1 MARGGVVSARR
12 RKWARIATASSAVLL
27 LVAAISLWQVSP
39 ELLDSY
45 DPEANNLVKLGP
57 GESITFR
64 IEESSMVS
72 ALRVSDG
79 GTPDSEL
86 TLLDSEGSE
95 VEGRGP
101 GLRDTNRLGSDEST
115 VYSPVRIFESLDGNY
130 TLQNHGDS
138 DLWLVDDEVSA
149 NKLLGNIWMYLFYI
163 GCCIG
168 SPLGLVGVV
177 LAIMVWTD
185 KRKMPDQFVIIDN
198 GSVILDE
205 IQNGGP
211 VVSSSE
217 SAPNPFTVAEVK
229 TSEKTQEEPV
239 DETWKRW
246 DEG

>member
-1 MARGGVVSARR
+1 MSARR

-27 LVAAISLWQVSP
+27 LVAAVSLWQVSP

-95 VEGRGP
+95 VEGRVP

-115 VYSPVRIFESLDGNY
+115 VYSPVRVFESLDGNY

>member
-1 MARGGVVSARR
+1 MSARR

-27 LVAAISLWQVSP
+27 LVAAVSLWQVSP

-79 GTPDSEL
+79 ETPDSEL

-115 VYSPVRIFESLDGNY
+115 VYSPVRVFESLDGNY

-185 KRKMPDQFVIIDN
+185 KRKMPDQFLIIDN

-229 TSEKTQEEPV
+229 TSEKTQEESV

>member
-1 MARGGVVSARR
+1 MSARR
-12 RKWARIATASSAVLL
+12 GKWARIATASSAVLL

-115 VYSPVRIFESLDGNY
+115 IYSPVRVFESLDGNY

>member
-1 MARGGVVSARR
+1 MSARR

-27 LVAAISLWQVSP
+27 LVAAVSLWQVSP

-95 VEGRGP
+95 VEGREP
-101 GLRDTNRLGSDEST
+101 RLRDTNRLGSDEST
-115 VYSPVRIFESLDGNY
+115 VYSPVRVFESLDGNY

-168 SPLGLVGVV
+168 SPVGLVGII

-185 KRKMPDQFVIIDN
+185 KRKLPDQFVIIDN
-198 GSVILDE
+198 GSVIMEDA
-205 IQNGGP
+205 QNE
-211 VVSSSE
+211 VSALE
-217 SAPNPFTVAEVK
+217 GVGEAPNPFLVDESRTAEK
-229 TSEKTQEEPV
+229 PQEDKA
-239 DETWKRW
+239 DETWKKW

>member
-1 MARGGVVSARR
+1 MSARR

-27 LVAAISLWQVSP
+27 LVAAVSLWQVSP

-79 GTPDSEL
+79 ETPDSEL

-115 VYSPVRIFESLDGNY
+115 VYSPVRVFESLDGNY

-217 SAPNPFTVAEVK
+217 SAPNQFTVAEVK

>member
-1 MARGGVVSARR
+1 MSALR

-27 LVAAISLWQVSP
+27 LVAAVSLWQVSP

-45 DPEANNLVKLGP
+45 DPEVNNLVKLGP

-101 GLRDTNRLGSDEST
+101 RLRETNRLGSDEST
-115 VYSPVRIFESLDGNY
+115 VYSPVRVFESLDGNY

-138 DLWLVDDEVSA
+138 DLWLVDDEASA

-168 SPLGLVGVV
+168 SPVGLVGII

-185 KRKMPDQFVIIDN
+185 KRKLPDQFVIIDN
-198 GSVILDE
+198 GSVIMEDA
-205 IQNGGP
+205 QNE
-211 VVSSSE
+211 VSALE
-217 SAPNPFTVAEVK
+217 GVGEAPNPFWVAESR
-229 TSEKTQEEPV
+229 TAEKPQEDKA
-239 DETWKRW
+239 DETWKKW

>member
-1 MARGGVVSARR
+1 MSARR

-27 LVAAISLWQVSP
+27 LVAAVSLWQVSP

-79 GTPDSEL
+79 ETPDSEL

-115 VYSPVRIFESLDGNY
+115 IYSPVRVFESLDGNY

>member
-1 MARGGVVSARR
+1 MSARR

-27 LVAAISLWQVSP
+27 LVAAVSLWQVSP

>member
-1 MARGGVVSARR
+1 MSAGRR
-12 RKWARIATASSAVLL
+12 RWARIATASSAVLL
-27 LVAAISLWQVSP
+27 LVAAVSLWQVSP

-45 DPEANNLVKLGP
+45 DPEVNNLVKLGP

-95 VEGRGP
+95 VEGREP
-101 GLRDTNRLGSDEST
+101 RLRDTNRLGSDEST
-115 VYSPVRIFESLDGNY
+115 VYSPVRVFESLDGNY

-168 SPLGLVGVV
+168 SPVGLVGII

-185 KRKMPDQFVIIDN
+185 KRKLPDQFVIIDN
-198 GSVILDE
+198 GSVIMEDA
-205 IQNGGP
+205 QNE
-211 VVSSSE
+211 VSALE
-217 SAPNPFTVAEVK
+217 GVGEAPNPFWVAESR
-229 TSEKTQEEPV
+229 TAEKPQEDKA
-239 DETWKRW
+239 DETWKKW

>member
-1 MARGGVVSARR
+1 MSAGRR
-12 RKWARIATASSAVLL
+12 RWARIATASSAVLL
-27 LVAAISLWQVSP
+27 LVAAVSLWQVSP

-64 IEESSMVS
+64 IEESSMIS

-95 VEGRGP
+95 VEGREP
-101 GLRDTNRLGSDEST
+101 RLRDTNRLGSDEST
-115 VYSPVRIFESLDGNY
+115 VYSPVRVFESLDGNY

-168 SPLGLVGVV
+168 SPVGLVGII

-185 KRKMPDQFVIIDN
+185 KRKLPDQFVIIDN
-198 GSVILDE
+198 GSVIMEDA
-205 IQNGGP
+205 QNE
-211 VVSSSE
+211 VSALE
-217 SAPNPFTVAEVK
+217 GVGEAPNPFWVAESR
-229 TSEKTQEEPV
+229 TAEKPQEDKA
-239 DETWKRW
+239 DETWKKW

>member
-1 MARGGVVSARR
+1 MSARR

-27 LVAAISLWQVSP
+27 LVAAVSLWQVSP

-115 VYSPVRIFESLDGNY
+115 IYSPVRVFESLDGNY

-229 TSEKTQEEPV
+229 ISEKTQEEPV

>member
-1 MARGGVVSARR
+1 MSARR

-27 LVAAISLWQVSP
+27 LVAAVSLWQVSP

-115 VYSPVRIFESLDGNY
+115 VYSPVRVFESLDGNY

>member
-1 MARGGVVSARR
+1 MSARR

-27 LVAAISLWQVSP
+27 LVAAVSLWQVSP

-79 GTPDSEL
+79 ETPDSEL

-115 VYSPVRIFESLDGNY
+115 VYSPVRVFESLDGNY

>member
-1 MARGGVVSARR
+1 MSAARR
-12 RKWARIATASSAVLL
+12 RWARITTASSAFLL
-27 LVAAISLWQVSP
+27 LIAAVSLWQVSP

-45 DPEANNLVKLGP
+45 DPESNNLVKLGP
-57 GESITFR
+57 GESVTFR
-64 IEESSMVS
+64 IEESAMVS

-86 TLLDSEGSE
+86 TLLDEEGSE

-101 GLRDTNRLGSDEST
+101 GLRDTKRLGSDEST

-138 DLWLVDDEVSA
+138 DLWLVDDEGSA

-168 SPLGLVGVV
+168 SPIGLVGVV

-198 GSVILDE
+198 GSVILDD
-205 IQNGGP
+205 IQNEGSIIGDSG
-211 VVSSSE
+211 V
-217 SAPNPFTVAEVK
+217 APNPFAVTEIQ
-229 TSEKTQEEPV
+229 TSETPKEESG

>member
-1 MARGGVVSARR
+1 MSARR

-27 LVAAISLWQVSP
+27 LVAAVSLWQVSP

-115 VYSPVRIFESLDGNY
+115 IYSPVRIFESLDGNY

>member
-1 MARGGVVSARR
+1 MSAGRR
-12 RKWARIATASSAVLL
+12 RWARIATASSAVLL
-27 LVAAISLWQVSP
+27 LVAAVSLWQVSP

-86 TLLDSEGSE
+86 TFLDSEGSE
-95 VEGRGP
+95 VEGREP
-101 GLRDTNRLGSDEST
+101 RLRDTNRLGSDEST
-115 VYSPVRIFESLDGNY
+115 VYSPVRVFESLDGNY

-138 DLWLVDDEVSA
+138 DLWLVDDELSA

-168 SPLGLVGVV
+168 SPVGLVGII

-185 KRKMPDQFVIIDN
+185 KRKLPDQFVIIDN
-198 GSVILDE
+198 GSVIMEDA
-205 IQNGGP
+205 QNE
-211 VVSSSE
+211 VSALE
-217 SAPNPFTVAEVK
+217 GVGEAPNPFLVAESR
-229 TSEKTQEEPV
+229 TAEKPQEDKAE
-239 DETWKRW
+239 ETWKKW

>member
-1 MARGGVVSARR
+1 MSARR

-27 LVAAISLWQVSP
+27 LVAAVSLWQVSP

-95 VEGRGP
+95 VEGREP
-101 GLRDTNRLGSDEST
+101 RLRDTNRLGSDEST
-115 VYSPVRIFESLDGNY
+115 VYSPVRVFESLDGNY

-168 SPLGLVGVV
+168 SPVGLVGVI

-185 KRKMPDQFVIIDN
+185 KRKLPDRFVIIDN
-198 GSVILDE
+198 GSVIMEDA
-205 IQNGGP
+205 QNE
-211 VVSSSE
+211 VSALE
-217 SAPNPFTVAEVK
+217 GVGEAPNPFLVAESR
-229 TSEKTQEEPV
+229 TAEKPQEDKA
-239 DETWKRW
+239 DETWKKW

>member
-1 MARGGVVSARR
+1 MSARR

>member
-1 MARGGVVSARR
+1 MSARR

-27 LVAAISLWQVSP
+27 LVAAVSLWQVSP

-115 VYSPVRIFESLDGNY
+115 IYSPVRVFESLDGNY

>member
-1 MARGGVVSARR
+1 MSAGRR
-12 RKWARIATASSAVLL
+12 RWARIATASSAVLL
-27 LVAAISLWQVSP
+27 LVAAVSLWQVSP

-115 VYSPVRIFESLDGNY
+115 VYSPVRVFESLDGNY

-168 SPLGLVGVV
+168 SPVGLVGII

-185 KRKMPDQFVIIDN
+185 KRKLPDRFIIFDN
-198 GSVILDE
+198 GSVIMEDA
-205 IQNGGP
+205 QNE
-211 VVSSSE
+211 VSALE
-217 SAPNPFTVAEVK
+217 GVGEAPNPFLVAESR
-229 TSEKTQEEPV
+229 TAEKPQEDKA
-239 DETWKRW
+239 DETWKKW

>member
-1 MARGGVVSARR
+1 MSAGRR
-12 RKWARIATASSAVLL
+12 RWARIATASSAVLL
-27 LVAAISLWQVSP
+27 LVAAVSLWQVSP

-95 VEGRGP
+95 VEGRAP
-101 GLRDTNRLGSDEST
+101 RLRDTNRLGSDEST

-168 SPLGLVGVV
+168 SPAGLVGII

-185 KRKMPDQFVIIDN
+185 KRKLPDQFVIIDN
-198 GSVILDE
+198 GSVIME
-205 IQNGGP
+205 GAQNE
-211 VVSSSE
+211 VSALE
-217 SAPNPFTVAEVK
+217 GVGEAPNPFWVAESR
-229 TSEKTQEEPV
+229 TAEKPQEDKA
-239 DETWKRW
+239 DETWKKW

>member
-1 MARGGVVSARR
+1 MSARR

-27 LVAAISLWQVSP
+27 LVAAVSLWQVSP

-79 GTPDSEL
+79 ETPDSEL

-115 VYSPVRIFESLDGNY
+115 VYSPVRVFESLDGNY

-168 SPLGLVGVV
+168 SPVGLVGVV

>member
-1 MARGGVVSARR
+1 MSARR

-27 LVAAISLWQVSP
+27 LVAAVSLWQVSP

-64 IEESSMVS
+64 IEESSMIS

-79 GTPDSEL
+79 GTPEPEL

-95 VEGRGP
+95 VEGREP
-101 GLRDTNRLGSDEST
+101 RLRDTNRLGSDEST
-115 VYSPVRIFESLDGNY
+115 VYSPVRVFESLDGNY

-168 SPLGLVGVV
+168 SPVGLVGII

-185 KRKMPDQFVIIDN
+185 KRKLPDRFVIIDN
-198 GSVILDE
+198 GSVIMEDA
-205 IQNGGP
+205 QNE
-211 VVSSSE
+211 VSALE
-217 SAPNPFTVAEVK
+217 GVGEAPNPFWVAESR
-229 TSEKTQEEPV
+229 TDEKPQEDKA
-239 DETWKRW
+239 DETWKKW